1 MEDRRMAVGNA
12 INTCYTAA
20 DEAVGAAWVRERIL
34 IVDANLADRERLTRE
49 FRAAGYDVAAVRTSE
64 QALLLLRNWL
74 SC

>member
-1 MEDRRMAVGNA
+1 VEDRRMAVGNA

-20 DEAVGAAWVRERIL
+20 DETVGFASVRERIL

>member
-1 MEDRRMAVGNA
+1 MAVGNA
-12 INTCYTAA
+12 INTCDAAA
-20 DEAVGAAWVRERIL
+20 DERIGDAWVRERIL

-64 QALLLLRNWL
+64 QALLLLRSWL